1 MCFKVDINSVGF
13 VGYFTQKI
21 SYISIIHL
29 ISLEDRRLKILL
41 SFKINIELHV
51 SRDVLESEIP
61 VHWKEG
67 R

>member
-13 VGYFTQKI
+13 VGYFTQKM

-29 ISLEDRRLKILL
+29 ISLEVRRLKILL

-51 SRDVLESEIP
+51 SRDELESEIP
-61 VHWKEG
+61 VH
-67 R
+67 

>member
-13 VGYFTQKI
+13 VGYFTQKM

-29 ISLEDRRLKILL
+29 ISWEGRRLKILL
-41 SFKINIELHV
+41 SFKINIELHI
-51 SRDVLESEIP
+51 SRDELESEIP
-61 VHWKEG
+61 VHWKEE